1 MNVTDV
7 IVRATALRW
16 ASDSLPG
23 SLEVSIV
30 DAAGQKH
37 RIVEKVSVLTIRE
50 VTSAVPLPTELW
62 IPAEMEHIDGGR
74 VGIIFKHGTETR
86 SGLKRLLLEADD
98 VRWL

>member
-1 MNVTDV
+1 MTDV

-16 ASDSLPG
+16 ASDPFPG
-23 SLEVSIV
+23 SLAVSIV
-30 DAAGQKH
+30 DAAGQEH

-50 VTSAVPLPTELW
+50 VTNAIPLLTELW

-74 VGIIFKHGTETR
+74 VSITFKHDTETR

-98 VRWL
+98 VRWI